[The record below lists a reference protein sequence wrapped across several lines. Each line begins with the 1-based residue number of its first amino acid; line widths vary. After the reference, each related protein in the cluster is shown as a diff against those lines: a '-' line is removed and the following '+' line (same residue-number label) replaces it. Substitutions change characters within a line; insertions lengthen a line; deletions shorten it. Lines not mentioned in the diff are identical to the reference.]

1 MSAPMEIPEIL
12 RRYRGRILAR
22 LEGAL
27 EDEGPLGEMLA
38 YHMGLREA
46 DGSEGPGIGGKLLRP
61 ALVCFSCEALGGDP
75 DVALPLAC
83 ALELVHNFSLIHD
96 DLQDK
101 DELRRGR
108 PAVWA
113 VFGEE
118 QAINAGDGMLVLAL
132 RVALEGENLPERA
145 RLDALSALLFATYRM
160 IEGQVLD
167 FSLEGKN
174 AGVGEYL
181 EMARR
186 KTGALIGCAL
196 ELGAI
201 AAGTDEVIRGR
212 HRELGEV
219 LGLAFQIRDD
229 WIGIWGDPKVTG
241 KPVGSDL
248 TRRKRSFPVA
258 FALERDPSL
267 GALLARDPVPVEE
280 VLARLEALGAE
291 EATRRGTAR
300 YAEEAGRITAELPWE
315 PWARDAFRKLLSFL
329 VEREA

>member
-1 MSAPMEIPEIL
+1 M
-12 RRYRGRILAR
+12 
-22 LEGAL
+22 
-27 EDEGPLGEMLA
+27 MLA

-61 ALVCFSCEALGGDP
+61 SLVCFSCEALGGDP
-75 DVALPLAC
+75 DAALPLAC

-108 PAVWA
+108 PAVWK
-113 VFGEE
+113 VFGGE

-132 RVALEGENLPERA
+132 RVALEGEGLSEGA
-145 RLDALSALLFATYRM
+145 RLDALAAILSATYRM

-167 FSLEGKN
+167 LSLEGKD

-181 EMARR
+181 RMARE
-186 KTGALIGCAL
+186 KTGALMGCAL

-201 AAGTDEVIRGR
+201 AAGVDGAVRAG
-212 HRELGEV
+212 HRKLGET

-229 WIGIWGDPKVTG
+229 WIGIWGDPGVTG

-248 TRRKRSFPVA
+248 SRRKRSFPVT

-267 GALLARDPVPVEE
+267 AGVLARDPVPIEK
-280 VLARLEALGAE
+280 VLARLEALGAR
-291 EATRRGTAR
+291 EATQGEAER
-300 YAEEAGRITAELPWE
+300 YAREAERLAADLPWDA
-315 PWARDAFRKLLSFL
+315 WAKRAFGELVSFVL
-329 VEREA
+329 KREV